1 MATHDAAILV
11 ASFRGLQGVTD
22 LHHKLSGKMFNSWRD
37 MPGGGGNVNLR
48 IVDFDVIKRSFAF
61 TAIPLLKTISA
72 ANAVDSPRSREIMKI
87 SFVVPAYNEQALL
100 SRSLTAIRDE
110 IERAGQVLGQDAE
123 IIVVNN
129 ASTDRTREVAE
140 AVEGVVVVDE
150 PRKGL
155 VQARWTGFAASTGE
169 LIANI
174 DADTVIP
181 PGWLTEVLRQFER
194 GPRLVGLSG
203 PYIYY
208 GVPNRVNL
216 VVGAYY
222 RLAFTM
228 YLFNRF
234 VLNVGS
240 MLQGGNFI
248 VKRAAM
254 LKLGNPDLR
263 FSFYGED
270 TDMAR
275 RLSKVGGV
283 KFTFRLPAE
292 SSGRR
297 LVGEGVFTIGVRY
310 SMNFFWATFR
320 KKPFTEE
327 WRDIREEMS

>member
-1 MATHDAAILV
+1 
-11 ASFRGLQGVTD
+11 
-22 LHHKLSGKMFNSWRD
+22 
-37 MPGGGGNVNLR
+37 
-48 IVDFDVIKRSFAF
+48 
-61 TAIPLLKTISA
+61 
-72 ANAVDSPRSREIMKI
+72 MKI

-100 SRSLTAIRDE
+100 ERCLTAIREE
-110 IERAGQVLGQDAE
+110 IARSGQKLGEDAE

-129 ASTDRTREVAE
+129 ASTDRTREIAE
-140 AVEGVVVVDE
+140 SVEGVTVVDE

-155 VQARWTGFAASTGE
+155 VQARWCGFEHSTGA

-181 PGWLTEVLRQFER
+181 AGWLSEVMRQFER
-194 GPRLVGLSG
+194 NNTLVALSG

-208 GVPNRVNL
+208 GVPNKVNM

-222 RLAFTM
+222 RLAYTV

-254 LKLGNPDLR
+254 LKLGSPSHR

-283 KFTFRLPAE
+283 KFTFRLPAQ

-297 LVGEGVFTIGVRY
+297 LVGEGVITIGLRY

-320 KKPFTEE
+320 KKPFTEV
-327 WRDIREEMS
+327 WQDIREEPSEV

>member
-1 MATHDAAILV
+1 
-11 ASFRGLQGVTD
+11 
-22 LHHKLSGKMFNSWRD
+22 
-37 MPGGGGNVNLR
+37 
-48 IVDFDVIKRSFAF
+48 
-61 TAIPLLKTISA
+61 
-72 ANAVDSPRSREIMKI
+72 MKI

-100 SRSLTAIRDE
+100 PRSLGAIRDE
-110 IERAGQVLGQDAE
+110 ILRAGQELGKDAE

-140 AVEGVVVVDE
+140 AVPGVVVVDE

-155 VQARWTGFAASTGE
+155 VQARWRGFEASTGT

-181 PGWLTEVLRQFER
+181 PGWLTEVFRQFER
-194 GPRLVGLSG
+194 GPSLVAISG
-203 PYIYY
+203 PYVYY
-208 GVPNRVNL
+208 GVPNRVNM

-222 RLAFTM
+222 RVAYAA
-228 YLFNRF
+228 YLINRF

-248 VKRAAM
+248 VKREAM
-254 LKLGNPDLR
+254 LKLGSPDLR

-297 LVGEGVFTIGVRY
+297 LAGEGVFTIGLRY

-320 KKPFTEE
+320 KKPFTDT
-327 WRDIREEMS
+327 WQDIREEPS

>member
-1 MATHDAAILV
+1 
-11 ASFRGLQGVTD
+11 
-22 LHHKLSGKMFNSWRD
+22 
-37 MPGGGGNVNLR
+37 
-48 IVDFDVIKRSFAF
+48 
-61 TAIPLLKTISA
+61 
-72 ANAVDSPRSREIMKI
+72 MKI
-87 SFVVPAYNEQALL
+87 SFVVPAYNEEVLL
-100 SRSLTAIRDE
+100 QRSLPAIRDE
-110 IERAGQVLGQDAE
+110 ILRAGQKLGEDAE

-140 AVEGVVVVDE
+140 SIPGVRVVDE

-155 VQARWTGFAASTGE
+155 VQARWCGFEHSSGD

-174 DADTVIP
+174 DADTIIP
-181 PGWLTEVLRQFER
+181 PGWLTEVMRQFNKSKT
-194 GPRLVGLSG
+194 LVALSG

-208 GVPNRVNL
+208 GVPRRVNW

-222 RLAFTM
+222 RLAWTA
-228 YLFNRF
+228 YIFNRF
-234 VLNVGS
+234 VLDVGS

-248 VKRAAM
+248 VKRSAM
-254 LKLGNPDLR
+254 LKLGQPSLR

-283 KFTFRLPAE
+283 KFTFKLPAQ

-297 LVGEGVFTIGVRY
+297 LVGEGVFTIGLRY

-320 KKPFTEE
+320 KKPFTEA
-327 WRDIREEMS
+327 WQDIRE

>member
-1 MATHDAAILV
+1 
-11 ASFRGLQGVTD
+11 
-22 LHHKLSGKMFNSWRD
+22 
-37 MPGGGGNVNLR
+37 
-48 IVDFDVIKRSFAF
+48 
-61 TAIPLLKTISA
+61 
-72 ANAVDSPRSREIMKI
+72 MKI

-100 SRSLTAIRDE
+100 TRSLTAIADE
-110 IERAGQVLGQDAE
+110 IARAGQVLGQDAE

-140 AVEGVVVVDE
+140 AVAGVRVVDE

-155 VQARWTGFAASTGE
+155 VQARWCGFEASSGA

-181 PGWLTEVLRQFER
+181 AGWLTEVMKQFASSDN
-194 GPRLVGLSG
+194 LVALSG

-222 RLAFTM
+222 RLAFTV

-248 VKRAAM
+248 VKRSAM
-254 LKLGNPDLR
+254 LKLGSPDLR

-283 KFTFRLPAE
+283 KFTFRLPAQ

-297 LVGEGVFTIGVRY
+297 LVGEGVFTIGLRY

-320 KKPFTEE
+320 KKPFTEA
-327 WRDIREEMS
+327 WQDIREG

>member
-1 MATHDAAILV
+1 
-11 ASFRGLQGVTD
+11 
-22 LHHKLSGKMFNSWRD
+22 
-37 MPGGGGNVNLR
+37 
-48 IVDFDVIKRSFAF
+48 
-61 TAIPLLKTISA
+61 
-72 ANAVDSPRSREIMKI
+72 MKI

-100 SRSLTAIRDE
+100 ARSLNAIRDE
-110 IERAGQVLGQDAE
+110 IIRAGQRLGEDAE

-129 ASTDRTREVAE
+129 ASTDETAAVA
-140 AVEGVVVVDE
+140 AAIPGVTVVEE

-155 VQARWTGFAASTGE
+155 VQARWAGFEASSGE
-169 LIANI
+169 LVANI

-181 PGWLTEVLRQFER
+181 AGWLTEALRQFER
-194 GPRLVGLSG
+194 GRTLVGLSG
-203 PYIYY
+203 PYVYY
-208 GVPNRVNL
+208 GVPRRVNL

-222 RLAFTM
+222 RLAYTA

-248 VKRAAM
+248 VRRDAM
-254 LKLGNPDLR
+254 LKLGSPSHR

-283 KFTFRLPAE
+283 KFTFRLPAA

-297 LVGEGVFTIGVRY
+297 LAGEGVFTIGLRY
-310 SMNFFWATFR
+310 TMNFFWATFR
-320 KKPFTEE
+320 QKPFTEA
-327 WRDIREEMS
+327 WQDIREG

>member
-1 MATHDAAILV
+1 
-11 ASFRGLQGVTD
+11 
-22 LHHKLSGKMFNSWRD
+22 
-37 MPGGGGNVNLR
+37 
-48 IVDFDVIKRSFAF
+48 
-61 TAIPLLKTISA
+61 
-72 ANAVDSPRSREIMKI
+72 MKI
-87 SFVVPAYNEQALL
+87 SFVVPAYNEEVLL
-100 SRSLTAIRDE
+100 QRSLPAIRDE
-110 IERAGQVLGQDAE
+110 ILRAGQVLGEDAE

-140 AVEGVVVVDE
+140 AIPGVRVVDE

-155 VQARWTGFAASTGE
+155 VQARWCGFEHSSGD

-174 DADTVIP
+174 DADTIIP
-181 PGWLTEVLRQFER
+181 SGWLTEVMRQF
-194 GPRLVGLSG
+194 GKSKTLVALSG

-208 GVPNRVNL
+208 GVPRRVNW

-222 RLAFTM
+222 RVAWTA
-228 YLFNRF
+228 YIFNRF
-234 VLNVGS
+234 VLDVGS

-248 VKRAAM
+248 VKRSAM
-254 LKLGNPDLR
+254 LKLGQPSLR

-283 KFTFRLPAE
+283 KFTFKLPAE

-297 LVGEGVFTIGVRY
+297 LVGEGVFTIGLRY

-320 KKPFTEE
+320 KKPFTEA
-327 WRDIREEMS
+327 WQDIRE

>member
-1 MATHDAAILV
+1 
-11 ASFRGLQGVTD
+11 
-22 LHHKLSGKMFNSWRD
+22 
-37 MPGGGGNVNLR
+37 
-48 IVDFDVIKRSFAF
+48 
-61 TAIPLLKTISA
+61 
-72 ANAVDSPRSREIMKI
+72 MKI

-100 SRSLTAIRDE
+100 TRSLTAIRDE
-110 IERAGQVLGQDAE
+110 ILRAGYGLGTDAE

-140 AVEGVVVVDE
+140 AIPGVVVVDE

-155 VQARWTGFAASTGE
+155 VQARWCGFEASTGE

-174 DADTVIP
+174 DADTIIP
-181 PGWLTEVLRQFER
+181 PGWLTEVIRQFEK
-194 GPRLVGLSG
+194 GESLVALSG

-208 GVPNRVNL
+208 GVPKRVNR

-222 RLAFTM
+222 RLAYLA

-234 VLNVGS
+234 VLNVGA
-240 MLQGGNFI
+240 MLQGGNFV
-248 VKRAAM
+248 VKREAM
-254 LKLGNPDLR
+254 LKLGSPDLR

-283 KFTFRLPAE
+283 KFTFRLPAQ

-297 LVGEGVFTIGVRY
+297 LVGEGVFTIGLRY

-320 KKPFTEE
+320 KKPFTDT
-327 WRDIREEMS
+327 WQDIREERS

>member
-1 MATHDAAILV
+1 
-11 ASFRGLQGVTD
+11 
-22 LHHKLSGKMFNSWRD
+22 
-37 MPGGGGNVNLR
+37 
-48 IVDFDVIKRSFAF
+48 
-61 TAIPLLKTISA
+61 
-72 ANAVDSPRSREIMKI
+72 MKI

-100 SRSLTAIRDE
+100 GRSLTAIRDE
-110 IERAGQVLGQDAE
+110 ILRAGQVIGQDAE

-140 AVEGVVVVDE
+140 AIEGVTVVDE

-155 VQARWTGFAASTGE
+155 VQARWCGFEASTGA

-181 PGWLTEVLRQFER
+181 PGWLTEVMRQFAR
-194 GPRLVGLSG
+194 NSSLVGLSG

-208 GVPNRVNL
+208 GVPRKVNW
-216 VVGAYY
+216 VVGCYY
-222 RLAFTM
+222 RLAFIA
-228 YLFNRF
+228 YVFNRF
-234 VLNVGS
+234 VLNVGA
-240 MLQGGNFI
+240 MLQGGNFV
-248 VKRAAM
+248 VKRDAM
-254 LKLGNPDLR
+254 LKLGSPDLR

-297 LVGEGVFTIGVRY
+297 LVGEGVFTIGLRY
-310 SMNFFWATFR
+310 TMNFFWATFR
-320 KKPFTEE
+320 KKPFTDT
-327 WRDIREEMS
+327 WQDIREEPS

>member
-1 MATHDAAILV
+1 
-11 ASFRGLQGVTD
+11 
-22 LHHKLSGKMFNSWRD
+22 
-37 MPGGGGNVNLR
+37 
-48 IVDFDVIKRSFAF
+48 
-61 TAIPLLKTISA
+61 
-72 ANAVDSPRSREIMKI
+72 MKI

-100 SRSLTAIRDE
+100 PQSLTAIRDE
-110 IERAGQVLGQDAE
+110 ILRAGYGLGTEAE

-140 AVEGVVVVDE
+140 AIPGVVVVDE

-155 VQARWTGFAASTGE
+155 VQARWCGFEASTGT

-174 DADTVIP
+174 DADTIIP
-181 PGWLTEVLRQFER
+181 PGWLTEVMRQFEK
-194 GPRLVGLSG
+194 GENLVALSG
-203 PYIYY
+203 PYVYY
-208 GVPNRVNL
+208 GVPNRVNR

-222 RLAFTM
+222 RLAYVA

-234 VLNVGS
+234 VLNVGA

-248 VKRAAM
+248 VKREAM
-254 LKLGNPDLR
+254 LKLGSPDLR

-283 KFTFRLPAE
+283 KFTFRLPAQ

-297 LVGEGVFTIGVRY
+297 LVGEGVFTIGLRY

-320 KKPFTEE
+320 KKPFTDT
-327 WRDIREEMS
+327 WQDIREEHS

>member
-1 MATHDAAILV
+1 
-11 ASFRGLQGVTD
+11 
-22 LHHKLSGKMFNSWRD
+22 
-37 MPGGGGNVNLR
+37 
-48 IVDFDVIKRSFAF
+48 
-61 TAIPLLKTISA
+61 
-72 ANAVDSPRSREIMKI
+72 MKI

-100 SRSLTAIRDE
+100 TRSLTAIRTE
-110 IERAGQVLGQDAE
+110 IIRAGQVIGEDAE

-140 AVEGVVVVDE
+140 AVPGVVVVDE

-155 VQARWTGFAASTGE
+155 VQARWRGFEASSGA

-174 DADTVIP
+174 DADTIIP
-181 PGWLTEVLRQFER
+181 PGWLTEVMRQFARSET
-194 GPRLVGLSG
+194 LVGLSG
-203 PYIYY
+203 PYVYY
-208 GVPNRVNL
+208 GVKRRVNL

-222 RLAFTM
+222 RMAYSV

-234 VLNVGS
+234 ILNVGS

-248 VKRAAM
+248 VKREAM
-254 LKLGNPDLR
+254 LKLGEPSER

-283 KFTFRLPAE
+283 KFTFRLPAQ

-297 LVGEGVFTIGVRY
+297 LVGEGVFTIGLRY

-320 KKPFTEE
+320 KRPFTEA
-327 WRDIREEMS
+327 WQDIRE

>member
-1 MATHDAAILV
+1 
-11 ASFRGLQGVTD
+11 
-22 LHHKLSGKMFNSWRD
+22 
-37 MPGGGGNVNLR
+37 
-48 IVDFDVIKRSFAF
+48 
-61 TAIPLLKTISA
+61 
-72 ANAVDSPRSREIMKI
+72 MKI

-100 SRSLTAIRDE
+100 TRSLTAIRDE
-110 IERAGQVLGQDAE
+110 ILRAGKVLGQDAE

-140 AVEGVVVVDE
+140 AIEGVRVVDE

-155 VQARWTGFAASTGE
+155 VQARWCGFEHSTGE

-194 GPRLVGLSG
+194 GPGLVALSG
-203 PYIYY
+203 PYKYY
-208 GVPNRVNL
+208 GVPNKVNM

-222 RLAFTM
+222 RVAWLAYM
-228 YLFNRF
+228 FNRF
-234 VLNVGS
+234 VLNVGA

-254 LKLGNPDLR
+254 LKLGSPDLR

-283 KFTFRLPAE
+283 KFTFKLPAE

-297 LVGEGVFTIGVRY
+297 LVGEGVFTIGLRY

-320 KKPFTEE
+320 KKPFTDT
-327 WRDIREEMS
+327 WQDIREDAA

>member
-1 MATHDAAILV
+1 
-11 ASFRGLQGVTD
+11 
-22 LHHKLSGKMFNSWRD
+22 
-37 MPGGGGNVNLR
+37 
-48 IVDFDVIKRSFAF
+48 
-61 TAIPLLKTISA
+61 
-72 ANAVDSPRSREIMKI
+72 MKI

-100 SRSLTAIRDE
+100 TRSLTAIRDE
-110 IERAGQVLGQDAE
+110 ILRAGQELGKDAE

-129 ASTDRTREVAE
+129 ASTDRTREVALSIP
-140 AVEGVVVVDE
+140 GVAVVDE

-155 VQARWTGFAASTGE
+155 VQARWCGFEHSTGE

-174 DADTVIP
+174 DADTIIP
-181 PGWLTEVLRQFER
+181 PGWLTEVMRQFER
-194 GPRLVGLSG
+194 GPSLVALSG

-208 GVPNRVNL
+208 GVPSRVNM

-222 RLAFTM
+222 RLAFTA
-228 YLFNRF
+228 YLLNRF

-254 LKLGNPDLR
+254 LKLGSPDLR

-283 KFTFRLPAE
+283 KFTFRLPAQ

-297 LVGEGVFTIGVRY
+297 LAGEGVFTIGLRY

-320 KKPFTEE
+320 KKPFTEA
-327 WRDIREEMS
+327 WQDIRE